1 MMIDDEEDFE
11 SNILTEELG
20 NLCSGYDMPT
30 VLTALTYLCAD
41 ACIQSGLG
49 EGTFLAS
56 LSESI
61 LTAVQDIREYDN
73 GNRSH
78 H

>member
-1 MMIDDEEDFE
+1 MIDEASE
-11 SNILTEELG
+11 LTEELG
-20 NLCSGYDMPT
+20 SLCSGYDMPT
-30 VLTALTYLCAD
+30 VMTALTYLCAD
-41 ACIQSGLG
+41 ACVQSGLG
-49 EGTFLAS
+49 EDTFLTR
-56 LSESI
+56 LNESI

>member
-1 MMIDDEEDFE
+1 MIDEASE
-11 SNILTEELG
+11 LTEELG
-20 NLCSGYDMPT
+20 SLCSGYDMLT

-41 ACIQSGLG
+41 ACVQSGSG
-49 EGTFLAS
+49 EDTFLTQ
-56 LSESI
+56 
-61 LTAVQDIREYDN
+61 LTDSVRVAVQDIREYDN